1 VRPWVPS
8 QYREGGRKGGR
19 EIGRLQLFL
28 RQLVQMHYLLQG
40 AKIKERNLLENYYPR
55 MFFKKL

>member
-55 MFFKKL
+55 MFF